1 MKKTITK
8 NYTIKRAIIIILALL
23 CAACCFAACGTAER
37 EGIKVVYELEGA
49 TYKNSGEAVEV
60 RYNFKSGAAKNI
72 KALEDLPAGAQSTI
86 EKAGFRLE
94 GWYKTK
100 TVSGETVTYSDKWDF
115 STETVSEE
123 GVTLYAH
130 WVPIT
135 VYKYVICNSD
145 NQEIGEYETDV
156 AIPFGESFVQKE
168 LISAADNYEGY
179 TPTGEFFED
188 AALTV
193 GFKNDFT
200 FSQSETDQV
209 KKVYAKYLKGNFKV
223 VKTAA
228 ELSALTVSDDG
239 AYQGKAIYLLN
250 DIDCGGDQVDF
261 ASLFTENSNALEDAP
276 AECKI
281 RFTGI
286 IGAGEGKKISNLIVS
301 TGGDYSETDH
311 SGEEIGTVKASVLGD
326 LNGVTVKNVIFD
338 GVTVH
343 VIADRV
349 GAMEKVEFAPLC
361 GKATNSVLEN
371 VSVNIT
377 AYKIRLL
384 VNSPEIVTSEKGG
397 KWNVAFISENSSIIN
412 CNATVAEMQE
422 DGSIY

>member
-1 MKKTITK
+1 MIKTITK

-23 CAACCFAACGTAER
+23 CAACCFAACGTEER
-37 EGIKVVYELEGA
+37 TGIKVVYELEGA
-49 TYKNSGEAVEV
+49 TYKNSGEPVEV
-60 RYNFKSGAAKNI
+60 RYTFKSGAVKNI

-115 STETVSEE
+115 STEAVSEE
-123 GVTLYAH
+123 GVTLYAR

-135 VYKYVICNSD
+135 VYKYVICTSD
-145 NQEIGEYETDV
+145 NQEIGEYETEV
-156 AIPFGESFVQKE
+156 GISFGASFVQRE
-168 LISAADNYEGY
+168 LLASADGYEGY

-193 GFKNDFT
+193 EFNKKFT
-200 FSQSETDQV
+200 FSESETDQV

-228 ELSALTVSDDG
+228 ELSALTNSDES

-250 DIDCGGDQVDF
+250 DIDFDGDQVDF
-261 ASLFTENSNALEDAP
+261 ASLFIENEKAPEDTP
-276 AECKI
+276 ADRKI

-286 IGAGEGKKISNLIVS
+286 IAADGGKKISNFIVS
-301 TGGDYSETDH
+301 TNGDYSETDH

-326 LNGVTVKNVIFD
+326 LNGVTVKNVTFD
-338 GVTVH
+338 SVTVH
-343 VIADRV
+343 VFADNV
-349 GAMEKVEFAPLC
+349 GVMDKVEFAPLC
-361 GKATNSVLEN
+361 GKAANSVLEN
-371 VSVNIT
+371 VTVNIT
-377 AYKIRLL
+377 AYKIRKLS
-384 VNSPEIVTSEKGG
+384 NTPEIATSEKGG
-397 KWNVAFISENSSIIN
+397 KWNVAFITENSSITN
-412 CNATVAEMQE
+412 CSATVAEMQE
-422 DGSIY
+422 DNSIY